1 MTAPLIQTDDA
12 DLAKWQAAD
21 QDTFLAMVCAE
32 VRSFC
37 GWHIAP
43 SLEIVNRTCWFGDRG
58 LVTLQSTHVTEVASV
73 AVCGNTLTAGT
84 DFTWQEP
91 KGWLRLHPSAWAF
104 PPPRQ
109 APSAVVTYT
118 HGYAETPQDVKAV
131 IFEVLA
137 TALELPASNATEVV
151 TTQYRFNLK
160 PNIGISLSDD
170 QKDRLGRYRLRSFGG
185 RVRP

>member
-1 MTAPLIQTDDA
+1 MTAPLIATDDT
-12 DLAKWQAAD
+12 DLTQWRAAD

-32 VRSFC
+32 VRAFC

-43 SLEIVNRTCWFGDRG
+43 SLEVTNRVCWFGDKG
-58 LVTLQSTHVTEVASV
+58 LVTLKSTYVTDVASV
-73 AVCGNTLTAGT
+73 VVEGQTLTAGS
-84 DFTWQEP
+84 DYTWEEP
-91 KGWLRLHPSAWAF
+91 KGWLRLHPTTWAF

-109 APSAVVTYT
+109 EPSACVTFT
-118 HGYAETPQDVKAV
+118 HGYTDTPQDVKAV

-151 TTQYRFNLK
+151 TMQYRFNLK
-160 PNIGISLSDD
+160 SSIGVSLSDD